1 MTGTISRNLT
11 GSQLHELGKSR
22 IYLHQYSIPKKI
34 AFIPLFY
41 ILALRKKWILRIA
54 RCIKGCPDVFFYF
67 TNEKTHQSGRDRV
80 FSGSVS
86 EWHKGA
92 SVWSTFPNHGHPT
105 SSPTDQQQELLGLL
119 GSRLPQGPAEGA
131 TETTVHAVS
140 VFSFFRTQK

>member
-1 MTGTISRNLT
+1 MYSFISQMRKHTRAVVTGF
-11 GSQLHELGKSR
+11 SQGW
-22 IYLHQYSIPKKI
+22 P
-34 AFIPLFY
+34 
-41 ILALRKKWILRIA
+41 
-54 RCIKGCPDVFFYF
+54 
-67 TNEKTHQSGRDRV
+67 
-80 FSGSVS
+80 VS

-92 SVWSTFPNHGHPT
+92 SVWSTFPDHGHPT